1 MKKKPLLAKRNVA
14 GKKTIFLLPLVAFIV
29 LMVFSRLAK
38 YTIFYK
44 ASINGKIDTIYR
56 NRDDVMLRVNGVDF
70 SIIPVP
76 TDNEPWLDHIG
87 KIGDSVF
94 KRANSDSLF
103 LTQIGT
109 GVFRYTVKKY

>member
-29 LMVFSRLAK
+29 FMVFSRLAN

-56 NRDDVMLRVNGVDF
+56 NREDVMLRVNGVDF

-76 TDNEPWLDHIG
+76 TDNEPWFDHIYN
-87 KIGDSVF
+87 IGDTVF
-94 KRANSDSLF
+94 EQANSDTLF
-103 LTQIGT
+103 LRQIGT
-109 GVFRYTVKKY
+109 GGFRYTVKKY

>member
-1 MKKKPLLAKRNVA
+1 MKKKSLIPKRNTA
-14 GKKTIFLLPLVAFIV
+14 RKKTIFLLPLVAFIV
-29 LMVFSRLAK
+29 FMVFSRIAND
-38 YTIFYK
+38 TIFYK

-56 NRDDVMLRVNGVDF
+56 NREDVMLRVNGVDF

-76 TDNEPWLDHIG
+76 TDNEPWLEHIG

-103 LTQIGT
+103 LTNTGA